1 MPHQCKFSP
10 LPRPRI
16 TTVFHRARSA
26 GRQEGISIL
35 TSYSSNESS
44 NPANPTGDQLAE
56 LRLKQWH
63 QNGEA
68 LLTFENVRSWIN
80 TAGLVLFSPRPQIIA
95 SAPTFVEATVGT
107 PTPAATLAQLSQARE
122 LLARLVVEG
131 LAVPLNLLGTAQGG
145 TGDTPDFVVSTGV
158 FSYLFTL
165 VGDKLW
171 KQPPASS
178 GALKVSNL
186 AIATYEVLTRRGLMS
201 AYDLATELGK
211 EVTEAAVLRA
221 LGELWHHLRVIPLF
235 RQDGA
240 ATVWELTTTRFTK
253 QMKAGA
259 NAGQPTA
266 ISALI
271 SLYLGQAAAA
281 SEDEIESFLSPLAA
295 RSRIREVVHALLSA
309 RQIETLSID
318 GRSMLHISGAPPAFA
333 GQIPEVVEP
342 QPALDTDEATPAE
355 ATESGEP
362 RIKKFIPAP
371 RKIGTGYLAKA
382 KPASASKRPEPG
394 ARPKTD
400 RERRPFKRPE
410 GTAPRFDKP
419 WNEDKRKQGGW
430 KPARPERERT
440 DNDRREH
447 ASGEASSRKPFP
459 RRDRPAGDR
468 DFKRERK
475 PMSSSSAGFRRS
487 ESEPRGTGFRRRE
500 AEPREERGT
509 GRRSDSA
516 SFPAKPRRFADK
528 ARDFSRPR
536 PQGDSGPRPQRDFR
550 PRPQGDAAPRGRF
563 GNRSEAGPRSDG
575 PKGGT
580 YRKFTRKPEGEQKR
594 EYERPAR
601 RFSGKPGETST
612 ERAKP
617 RSFSPKGG
625 KPAGFAGGRGKSA
638 GFSGDRGKS
647 SGFSADRGKPGTGRA
662 GGFAGKKPFSKSKPF
677 SAKKPGSR
685 FGSKP
690 SGRKSPRSGQD
701 GGENA

>member
-1 MPHQCKFSP
+1 M
-10 LPRPRI
+10 
-16 TTVFHRARSA
+16 
-26 GRQEGISIL
+26 
-35 TSYSSNESS
+35 
-44 NPANPTGDQLAE
+44 
-56 LRLKQWH
+56 
-63 QNGEA
+63 
-68 LLTFENVRSWIN
+68 RSWIN

-131 LAVPLNLLGTAQGG
+131 LAVPLNLMGTAQGG
-145 TGDTPDFVVSTGV
+145 TGDMPDFVVSTGV

-186 AIATYEVLTRRGLMS
+186 AIATYDVLTRRGLMS

-309 RQIETLSID
+309 RQLESLSID

-342 QPALDTDEATPAE
+342 EPALDTDEAAPAE

-382 KPASASKRPEPG
+382 KPASASKRPEPD
-394 ARPKTD
+394 ASPKTD

-410 GTAPRFDKP
+410 GAAPRFDKP

-440 DNDRREH
+440 GTDRGEST
-447 ASGEASSRKPFP
+447 SGEASSRKPFP

-475 PMSSSSAGFRRS
+475 PMSSSGTGFRRS
-487 ESEPRGTGFRRRE
+487 ESEPRGTGGFRRRE

-509 GRRSDSA
+509 GRRSAPA

-536 PQGDSGPRPQRDFR
+536 PQGDSGPRPQRDSRPRPQGDSGARPQRDSGTRPQRDFRPRPQGDFR

-563 GNRSEAGPRSDG
+563 GKRSEAGPRTEGRSDS
-575 PKGGT
+575 T
-580 YRKFTRKPEGEQKR
+580 YRKFPRKPEGEQKR

-601 RFSGKPGETST
+601 RFSGKPGESST

-647 SGFSADRGKPGTGRA
+647 AGFSADRGKPGTGRP
-662 GGFAGKKPFSKSKPF
+662 GGFAGKKPFTKSNSF
-677 SAKKPGSR
+677 SAKKPGAR